1 MRIVSP
7 EWKWAAALAPAGE
20 TEYIVL
26 HHAAAEGSAE
36 AVHGAHLAR
45 GWSGIGYHF
54 YVRLDGTV
62 YAGRPLGTIGAHTA
76 GYNSRSVGVCFE
88 GNFELRSMTDAQLA
102 AGRELLA
109 YLRGLYPKARV
120 VRHKDLDATACPG
133 KNFPFEAMTES
144 PVYRVQVGA
153 FRERERAERYAELL
167 RERGFSD
174 AFVAVPSA

>member
-20 TEYIVL
+20 TEYIVV
-26 HHAAAEGSAE
+26 HHAAAEGPAE
-36 AVHGAHLAR
+36 AVHAAHLGR

-88 GNFELRSMTDAQLA
+88 GNFELRTMPTEQLA

-133 KNFPFEAMTES
+133 KNFPFEAMTGGAL
-144 PVYRVQVGA
+144 YRVQAGA
-153 FRERERAERYAELL
+153 FTDRARAERYAERL
-167 RERGFSD
+167 RAAGFSD
-174 AFVAVPSA
+174 AYVVG

>member
-7 EWKWAAALAPAGE
+7 DWKWAGTLTPAGE

-62 YAGRPLGTIGAHTA
+62 YSGRPLGTIGAHTA

-88 GNFELRSMTDAQLA
+88 GNFEVRTMPTEQLA
-102 AGRELLA
+102 AGRELIS
-109 YLRGLYPKARV
+109 YLRGLYPKAKI

-133 KNFPFEAMTES
+133 KNFPFEAMTGGALF
-144 PVYRVQVGA
+144 RVQAGA
-153 FRERERAERYAELL
+153 FTDRQRAERYAERL
-167 RERGFSD
+167 RNAGFPD
-174 AFVAVPSA
+174 AYVVG

>member
-20 TEYIVL
+20 TEYIVV
-26 HHAAAEGSAE
+26 HHAAAEGPAE
-36 AVHGAHLAR
+36 AVHAAHLGR

-88 GNFELRSMTDAQLA
+88 GNFELRTMPTEQLA

-133 KNFPFEAMTES
+133 KNFPFEAMTGDAL
-144 PVYRVQVGA
+144 YRVQAGA
-153 FRERERAERYAELL
+153 FTDRARAERYAERL
-167 RERGFSD
+167 RAAGFSD
-174 AFVAVPSA
+174 AYVVG